1 MNKCKSEDMG
11 SDAWK
16 SEPSIVAL
24 KPGNSGGAKG
34 WRFETTRE
42 RHTAL
47 RREDSDRDNQT

>member
-11 SDAWK
+11 GDAWK
-16 SEPSIVAL
+16 SEPSIRAL
-24 KPGNSGGAKG
+24 TPGNAGRAKG